1 MKALGFTLTEMLVV
15 LAILG
20 LLAYFGLPPLLQ
32 YGTQKR
38 LTTCQ
43 AALTQIARLQSQWFS
58 DHRSYASLSQLG
70 YPVDSSLAAIY
81 LNKDS
86 SIAGHASADAVY
98 RITVRL
104 GSLSAGE
111 PTAQETQASGAA
123 YYLIT
128 AQPINDQAGDSRCGT
143 LSLASTG
150 QVGATGTQGEAACWQ
165 K

>member
-1 MKALGFTLTEMLVV
+1 MQALGFTLTEMLVV
-15 LAILG
+15 LVILG
-20 LLAYFGLPPLLQ
+20 LLAYFGLPALLQ
-32 YGTQKR
+32 YGMQNR
-38 LTTCQ
+38 LTACQ
-43 AALTQIARLQSQWFS
+43 ATLRQIAHLQSQWFG

-81 LNKDS
+81 LNKDG
-86 SIAGHASADAVY
+86 SIAGHASAEAIY
-98 RITVRL
+98 RVTVRL
-104 GSLSAGE
+104 GSQFAGT
-111 PTAQETQASGAA
+111 PATQETQAGGAA

-150 QVGATGTQGEAACWQ
+150 QVGATGTQGEAGCWQ